1 MGFACMNL
9 DSLFA
14 VVLMPFK
21 NSSFPMSLLSKERR
35 KVGIVGKVRMLEKI
49 WRSWWKGIN
58 DQNILHEFFKKK
70 LYKVKRKNKVKKK
83 LGTCE
88 ELAKDLTVLEHGNIN
103 HRRCRS
109 ASRLKERSHRGYIV
123 PLHTNLISV
132 LCILGSTVP
141 PVVLHSPAH
150 WL

>member
-58 DQNILHEFFKKK
+58 DQNILHEFF
-70 LYKVKRKNKVKKK
+70 
-83 LGTCE
+83 
-88 ELAKDLTVLEHGNIN
+88 
-103 HRRCRS
+103 
-109 ASRLKERSHRGYIV
+109 
-123 PLHTNLISV
+123 
-132 LCILGSTVP
+132 
-141 PVVLHSPAH
+141 
-150 WL
+150 